1 MNSCKSIFLGFFC
14 GKTAKKPT
22 VIFRTILPDGSQYVM
37 ILLIHH
43 SFTRILPFKD
53 VNLKTSRLP
62 LSPLQAQKQIYFLNQ
77 ANEKKHLNFEL
88 HFSFFILISV
98 PVHFSLHTSFPQYAQ
113 IQHTSH
119 IYIFF
124 KELGIYI
131 GRELFIHSFQ
141 L

>member
-1 MNSCKSIFLGFFC
+1 
-14 GKTAKKPT
+14 
-22 VIFRTILPDGSQYVM
+22 M

-43 SFTRILPFKD
+43 SFTRILPYKD

-62 LSPLQAQKQIYFLNQ
+62 LSPLQAQKQVYFLNQ

-88 HFSFFILISV
+88 YFSFFILISV
-98 PVHFSLHTSFPQYAQ
+98 PVHFSLHKSFPQYAQ

-131 GRELFIHSFQ
+131 GRELFIRSFQ
-141 L
+141 LWETPPDLIHLSISQFLSFLLFPHYLINE